1 MAWVKYGHEMLQW
14 AFLDKVTQLAYACSK
29 LAITIHLLSQ
39 QLLIQIHRWKH
50 QKNTSNLLKV
60 NDKDTSLFHWGR
72 SVVFIVNLNVNIFHT
87 LP

>member
-14 AFLDKVTQLAYACSK
+14 AFPDKVTQLSFDCSK

-50 QKNTSNLLKV
+50 RKNMSNLLKV
-60 NDKDTSLFHWGR
+60 NDKDTSLLSLGSFCC
-72 SVVFIVNLNVNIFHT
+72 FYC
-87 LP
+87 